1 MNLSLLKN
9 KRIVV
14 LGLGLTGMSFVRF
27 LKANDIEFSAND
39 SREHAVNVDDF
50 AQTFP
55 NTELV
60 LGKWDAQLIATAD
73 VLLVSPGI
81 DLAIDVIKQAI
92 SDNCLVMGD
101 VELYFRLMDTPCV
114 AVTGS
119 NGKSTVVS
127 LIHHIGQQ
135 LGVKSQLGGNVGVP
149 VLDTLNEKPELLVLE
164 LSSFQLETIRS
175 MKPLVA
181 TVLNVSDDHLDRH
194 KTLDNYASIKR
205 DIYNGAQ
212 TILFNRDDSLTQP
225 TSAAN
230 SQQMNFGKNK
240 PSESQFGLI
249 EQQNTLWLAKGK
261 QLLIRVNELPI
272 AGIHNALNCLTA
284 LAIGDVLGWS
294 MDEMIS
300 ALPSFSGLA
309 HRCQLVPSNDGIR
322 WINDSKATNVGATVA
337 AIEGLVDSLA
347 SNEKLILIAGGDSKG
362 ADLSALNDVFT
373 NVSQLIT
380 LGKDG
385 QKIAS
390 LHQNS
395 SFVDN
400 LDIAVTQAGELA
412 NAGDIVLLSPACA
425 SIDMFTNFI
434 ERGEC
439 FKAAV
444 EKLPENNKGET
455 NES

>member
-73 VLLVSPGI
+73 ILLVSPGI
-81 DLAIDVIKQAI
+81 DLAIDVIKHAI

-101 VELYFRLMDTPCV
+101 IELYFRLMDTPCV

-194 KTLDNYASIKR
+194 NTLDNYASIKR

-212 TILFNRDDSLTQP
+212 SILFNRDDALTRP
-225 TSAAN
+225 NNAAN
-230 SQQMNFGKNK
+230 SQQMTFGKNK
-240 PSESQFGLI
+240 PSENQFGLI
-249 EQQNTLWLAKGK
+249 EQQNSLWLAKGK

-300 ALPSFSGLA
+300 ALSSFSGLA
-309 HRCQLVPSNDGIR
+309 HRCQPVPSNDGIR

-362 ADLSALNDVFT
+362 ADLSALNDVFA

-395 SFVDN
+395 SYVDN
-400 LDIAVTQAGELA
+400 LGIAVTQANELA
-412 NAGDIVLLSPACA
+412 NVGDIVLLSPACA

-444 EKLPENNKGET
+444 EKLPKNNKGGT